1 MAKAEGIPVWVVY
14 RADRDLFT
22 LRWND
27 PRTGR
32 RKQRSCEAKNR
43 KEAYKAAGALADE
56 LARNGGSLAG
66 ESKERPTWDAFCI
79 RYRENYLVHT
89 SATNRA
95 KWSKVASEVDVEFA
109 DRRIKMPML
118 ADITAEF
125 LECVES
131 RMHTLGNAA
140 STVKSKMDTL
150 QSGLN
155 WAVSL
160 NLLDPLSTRRERGR
174 VEQVESEMRGRPL
187 TGEELDRLILQP
199 KTIAKIAGQSAGW
212 EHLIRGL
219 YLSGLRI
226 SEALRLHEF
235 RRDCH
240 RPIGLDTSRPAI
252 AFLSS
257 QKNRR
262 DQVVAITP
270 DFAEFLR
277 ATVAVDGWYFN
288 PSGPKGRYLTP
299 GAVSRLISD
308 MGAKAKI
315 VVEAGE
321 TPEDARFATA
331 HDLRRTFAQRWAS
344 RVMPPIL
351 QHLMRHASFETTKK
365 FYVGSSADAAASAIH
380 EGWRRANTDSSAE
393 LLCDQVCDHL
403 NSVPYQKPS
412 KSK

>member
-1 MAKAEGIPVWVVY
+1 MARAEVRVWVVY
-14 RADRDLFT
+14 RSARDQFT

-27 PRTGR
+27 PRTQR
-32 RKQRSCEAKNR
+32 RCQKTIDAKNR
-43 KEAYKAAGALADE
+43 KDAYKAAGKLAEELAD
-56 LARNGGSLAG
+56 NGGTLKG
-66 ESKERPTWDAFCI
+66 ESKERPTWDQFCQ
-79 RYRENYLVHT
+79 RYKANYLTHT

-95 KWSKVASEVDVEFA
+95 KWRKVAEAVDTEFK
-109 DRRIKMPML
+109 DRRIGMPML

-131 RMHTLGNAA
+131 SMHSAGNKP

-150 QSGLN
+150 VSGLN

-160 NLLDPLSTRRERGR
+160 GLIPPIVRQRERGR
-174 VEQVESEMRGRPL
+174 VEQIESEMRGRPL
-187 TGEELDRLILQP
+187 TGEELDRLLLQP
-199 KTIAKIAGQSAGW
+199 KTITKIADHAASW

-226 SEALRLHEF
+226 SEALRLHES

-240 RPIGLDTSRPAI
+240 RPIGLDTKRPAI

-277 ATVAVDGWYFN
+277 ASKPVDGWYFN
-288 PSGPKGRYLTP
+288 PAGPKGRYKTP
-299 GAVSRLISD
+299 GSVSHLISE

-321 TPEDARFATA
+321 TPADARYATA
-331 HDLRRTFAQRWAS
+331 HDLRRTFARRWAS

-351 QHLMRHASFETTKK
+351 QHLMRHASYETTKK
-365 FYVGSSADAAASAIH
+365 FYVGSSADSAANAIH
-380 EGWRRANTDSSAE
+380 EAWIRSGAILPSE
-393 LLCDQVCDHL
+393 ILCDQVCDQL
-403 NSVPYQKPS
+403 NSVLNK
-412 KSK
+412 

>member
-1 MAKAEGIPVWVVY
+1 VAKAEGIPVWVVY
-14 RADRDLFT
+14 REDRDVFT

-32 RKQRSCEAKNR
+32 RKQKSCEAKNR
-43 KEAYKAAGALADE
+43 KDAYKAAGALADE
-56 LARNGGSLAG
+56 LAKNGGSLAG
-66 ESKERPTWDAFCI
+66 ESKERPTWDAFCT

-109 DRRIKMPML
+109 ERRIKMPML

-131 RMHTLGNAA
+131 RMHALGNAA

-160 NLLDPLSTRRERGR
+160 NLLDPLNTRRERGR

-187 TGEELDRLILQP
+187 TGEELDRLLLQP
-199 KTIAKIAGQSAGW
+199 KAITKIAGQAVGW

-226 SEALRLHEF
+226 SEALGLHES

-240 RPIGLDTSRPAI
+240 RPIGLNSSRPAI

-277 ATVAVDGWYFN
+277 ATKPIDGWYFN
-288 PSGPKGRYLTP
+288 PSGPKGRYRTA
-299 GAVSRLISD
+299 GSVSHLISE

-315 VVEAGE
+315 VVEAGK

-351 QHLMRHASFETTKK
+351 QHLMRHASFDTTKK
-365 FYVGSSADAAASAIH
+365 FYVGSSADAATNAIH
-380 EGWRRANTDSSAE
+380 EGWKRSAGASADV
-393 LLCDQVCDHL
+393 LLCDQVCDQL
-403 NSVPYQKPS
+403 NSASAKNR
-412 KSK
+412 K

>member
-1 MAKAEGIPVWVVY
+1 MAKAEGIQIWVVY
-14 RADRDLFT
+14 RSDRDQFT

-32 RKQRSCEAKNR
+32 RKQKTSDAKNR
-43 KEAYKAAGALADE
+43 KDAYKEAGKLAEE
-56 LARNGGSLAG
+56 LANNGGCLAG
-66 ESKERPTWDAFCI
+66 ESKERPTWDAFCA

-95 KWSKVASEVDVEFA
+95 KWNKVASEVDIEFR
-109 DRRIKMPML
+109 DRNIKQPML
-118 ADITAEF
+118 ADLTAEF

-131 RMHTLGNAA
+131 RMHTNGNAPA
-140 STVKSKMDTL
+140 TVRSKMDTL
-150 QSGLN
+150 TSGLN

-160 NLLDPLSTRRERGR
+160 KLLDALNTIRERGR

-187 TGEELDRLILQP
+187 TGEELDRLLLQP
-199 KTIAKIAGQSAGW
+199 KATVKISGQAATW

-226 SEALRLHEF
+226 SEALRLHES

-240 RPIGLDTSRPAI
+240 RPIGLESSRPAI

-277 ATVAVDGWYFN
+277 ATVPVDGFYFN
-288 PSGPKGRYLTP
+288 PSGPKGRYKTA
-299 GAVSRLISD
+299 GSISHLISG

-331 HDLRRTFAQRWAS
+331 HDLRRTSAQRWAS

-365 FYVGSSADAAASAIH
+365 FYVGSSADAAAHAIH
-380 EGWRRANTDSSAE
+380 EAWMRSGAIESMDICEE
-393 LLCDQVCDHL
+393 LHRC
-403 NSVPYQKPS
+403 
-412 KSK
+412 